1 MPRRST
7 LGERAGLHRVLIWV
21 HPPER
26 GLLDRNRQ
34 EADTHDNRGGDDARQ
49 QQHEARSTAAPP
61 RPPSSPQARRPGT
74 NEPADSDGI
83 TEAQST
89 TEAFFNEAGI
99 LDIVGRHAGSEPLE
113 LAKAICAAAEAFER
127 GNQSVGDD
135 KTVVVVRVGGGH

>member
-1 MPRRST
+1 MYFIEMPNRDD
-7 LGERAGLHRVLIWV
+7 
-21 HPPER
+21 
-26 GLLDRNRQ
+26 LLVIY
-34 EADTHDNRGGDDARQ
+34 
-49 QQHEARSTAAPP
+49 
-61 RPPSSPQARRPGT
+61 
-74 NEPADSDGI
+74 SDGI